1 MAIFHLASHVPFQLI
16 NGVNSTEKTSFSS
29 TGPQLSLTIKVIFT
43 LASSVTIL
51 VSVIGNSLVIYIVF
65 KNQTK
70 RTSTNCLIV
79 SLAISDVL
87 ITMIQAPLL
96 ILYLCIGDEASG
108 SYLGNVSDISRRMLA
123 FGVSILL
130 YSSIFNMVTIAI
142 DRFLAVIR
150 PLTYKV
156 SSKWLV
162 KVGIP
167 LVWLSSC
174 LLSLEGVLTL
184 QDGNAESSSG
194 RSRFALFSS
203 LVFLVISLIALIV
216 LYSVIC
222 YRLWRRSIPG
232 EVSSNQQ
239 VLATRTAR
247 KVTILMIFI
256 VAVFF
261 LSWAPIFMSMLAE
274 VIEINFAYES
284 IMREYPFLTAI
295 SFWLVVNNSACN
307 SCLYFLFIES
317 FRQGLKLLCSNC
329 RPPRL
334 RLRRFRWK
342 YETGERIRNRQA
354 VNVLNPE
361 ERAVELRTFCNTH
374 ITQVTPLQ

>member
-1 MAIFHLASHVPFQLI
+1 MAGESRDSSRMVEFMFAITRGCVDTTRWERWIIKWKKPFCT
-16 NGVNSTEKTSFSS
+16 VFV
-29 TGPQLSLTIKVIFT
+29 LSI
-43 LASSVTIL
+43 
-51 VSVIGNSLVIYIVF
+51 
-65 KNQTK
+65 
-70 RTSTNCLIV
+70 
-79 SLAISDVL
+79 
-87 ITMIQAPLL
+87 
-96 ILYLCIGDEASG
+96 
-108 SYLGNVSDISRRMLA
+108 
-123 FGVSILL
+123 
-130 YSSIFNMVTIAI
+130 
-142 DRFLAVIR
+142 
-150 PLTYKV
+150 
-156 SSKWLV
+156 
-162 KVGIP
+162 
-167 LVWLSSC
+167 
-174 LLSLEGVLTL
+174 
-184 QDGNAESSSG
+184 
-194 RSRFALFSS
+194 
-203 LVFLVISLIALIV
+203 LVISLIALIV

-239 VLATRTAR
+239 ALATRTAR

-261 LSWAPIFMSMLAE
+261 ISWAPIFMSMLAE

-342 YETGERIRNRQA
+342 YETGEP

-361 ERAVELRTFCNTH
+361 ERAVESRTFCNTH

>member
-1 MAIFHLASHVPFQLI
+1 M
-16 NGVNSTEKTSFSS
+16 
-29 TGPQLSLTIKVIFT
+29 
-43 LASSVTIL
+43 
-51 VSVIGNSLVIYIVF
+51 
-65 KNQTK
+65 
-70 RTSTNCLIV
+70 

-87 ITMIQAPLL
+87 TTTIQAPLL
-96 ILYLCIGDEASG
+96 ILYLCIGDEAND
-108 SYLGNVSDISRRMLA
+108 LGNVSDISRRMLA

-194 RSRFALFSS
+194 RSRFGLISS

-239 VLATRTAR
+239 ALATRTAR

-261 LSWAPIFMSMLAE
+261 LSWAPIFISMFAE
-274 VIEINFAYES
+274 VIKINFAYES

-334 RLRRFRWK
+334 RLRRFR